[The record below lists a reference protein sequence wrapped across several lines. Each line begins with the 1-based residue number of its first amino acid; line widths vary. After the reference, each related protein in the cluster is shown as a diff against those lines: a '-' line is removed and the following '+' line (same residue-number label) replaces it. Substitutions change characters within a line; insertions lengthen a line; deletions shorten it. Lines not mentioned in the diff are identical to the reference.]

1 MQTIYVAYGTTL
13 HYLAKT
19 AYITKQKIVK
29 RKRRERKMAIA
40 KKGAA
45 KKAAEENTINYEV
58 KVTRV
63 KEFESGD
70 IGCDLVVNGVS
81 IYGCVYKSVTRF
93 DGSEYSFI
101 SFPARKGSD
110 DKYYNHAFFKISD
123 ELLKKIEDQIE
134 SLL

>member
-29 RKRRERKMAIA
+29 RKRRERNMAIA

-45 KKAAEENTINYEV
+45 KAAKENEINYDV

-63 KEFESGD
+63 KEFDSGD

-81 IYGCVYKSVTRF
+81 IYGCIYKSGTRS

-101 SFPARKGSD
+101 SFPSRKGSD
-110 DKYYNHAFFKISD
+110 GKYYNHAFFKISD
-123 ELLKKIEDQIE
+123 ELLKNIEDQIE

>member
-1 MQTIYVAYGTTL
+1 MQIIYVAYGTTL

-29 RKRRERKMAIA
+29 RKRREREMAIA
-40 KKGAA
+40 KKG
-45 KKAAEENTINYEV
+45 AEENTINYEV
-58 KVTRV
+58 EVTRV

-70 IGCDLVVNGVS
+70 IGCDMVVNGVS
-81 IYGCVYKSVTRF
+81 IYGCVYKSGTRS